1 MSQTTESEATERRG
15 RFQLPPAFRYPAYRA
30 YWLGTLA
37 SVSGFQM
44 LNFGQFWLVF
54 ELTESPL
61 YLGYVGAANA
71 ISAITLNLFGGVYAD
86 KLDKRRL
93 IIITQLI
100 TAALIFLLAFLTVTG
115 VVAVWHIL
123 AIAFVTGAVNA
134 FDQPARQALYPH
146 LIERS
151 AMVSAVALNS
161 AIWQGTRIF
170 APAVAGVIIASL
182 GTS

>member
-1 MSQTTESEATERRG
+1 
-15 RFQLPPAFRYPAYRA
+15 
-30 YWLGTLA
+30 
-37 SVSGFQM
+37 M

-134 FDQPARQALYPH
+134 FD
-146 LIERS
+146 
-151 AMVSAVALNS
+151 
-161 AIWQGTRIF
+161 
-170 APAVAGVIIASL
+170 
-182 GTS
+182 

>member
-15 RFQLPPAFRYPAYRA
+15 RFQPPPAFRYPAYRA

-100 TAALIFLLAFLTVTG
+100 TAALIFLLA
-115 VVAVWHIL
+115 
-123 AIAFVTGAVNA
+123 
-134 FDQPARQALYPH
+134 
-146 LIERS
+146 
-151 AMVSAVALNS
+151 
-161 AIWQGTRIF
+161 
-170 APAVAGVIIASL
+170 
-182 GTS
+182 